1 MSEING
7 YPLDFI
13 IKCAE
18 ASEGGFNVGEF
29 PPQLEKIITRGGP
42 TENMPLFF
50 LAKEKGSEDLYIAV
64 RGATE
69 TCDFVRVL
77 NFKHSP
83 FLTGEVHGGVLEAA
97 RYVISESRKYIDA
110 CKGRIICTGHS
121 LGGSTSAIIAAI
133 LRLEEKRENVIC
145 ISEAPFPVFTEDI
158 KKLTETFA
166 TSIIYNNDVV
176 PLLSHKNIYTFLH
189 QMVPPEAQ
197 QNPQIAA
204 AAVGQIVQQLII
216 GILKSRGVTDPDV
229 INSIREKIPVIVS
242 NLMQSPS
249 DQKELYLPGKMFQ
262 VIMKGQNLYE
272 IAPFV
277 EGNPL
282 PNILSL
288 MIGVQDHSLQL
299 LLRGL
304 ETIAHPPPPPKPAS
318 GPNEVDDLD

>member
-1 MSEING
+1 MSNLNG

-13 IKCAE
+13 LKCAK
-18 ASEGGFNVGEF
+18 ASEGGFNIGEF
-29 PPQLEKIITRGGP
+29 PPQLERIITRGGP
-42 TENMPLFF
+42 KEEMPLFF

-83 FLTGEVHGGVLEAA
+83 FLNGEVHAGVLEAA

-133 LRLEEKRENVIC
+133 LRLEEKRENVIS

-158 KKLTETFA
+158 RKLTESFA
-166 TSIIYNNDVV
+166 TTIVYNNDVV
-176 PLLSHKNIYTFLH
+176 PLLSHKNIYTFLL

-197 QNPQIAA
+197 QNPQMAA
-204 AAVGQIVQQLII
+204 MAVGQIVQQLII
-216 GILKSRGVTDPDV
+216 GIMKTRGVTDPDI
-229 INSIREKIPVIVS
+229 INSIREKVPVIVS

-249 DQKELYLPGKMFQ
+249 NQKELYLPGKLFQ
-262 VIMKGQNLYE
+262 VAMRGQNLFE
-272 IAPFV
+272 IVQFI
-277 EGNPL
+277 EGRPL
-282 PNILSL
+282 PNVLSL

-299 LLRGL
+299 LIEGL